1 MKPIFYLYAFFAI
14 SLVLVG
20 VMGWHWSEVA
30 KTPFWWK
37 FWQWAAIAAI
47 IIFVLWWIKAFTSQ
61 NKKR

>member
-1 MKPIFYLYAFFAI
+1 MKPIFFLYAFIAI
-14 SLVLVG
+14 TLVIIA

-37 FWQWAAIAAI
+37 FWEGAAIGSIVILA
-47 IIFVLWWIKAFTSQ
+47 VWWIASYFSQ